1 MKYVKK
7 YALIIVTTFVFCFSL
22 VSATTV
28 DSNLST
34 NQWET
39 EAIENNRPENNTNN
53 NTAHNL

>member
-7 YALIIVTTFVFCFSL
+7 YAIIIVTTFVLCFSL
-22 VSATTV
+22 LSATTV

-39 EAIENNRPENNTNN
+39 EATENKYPENNN
-53 NTAHNL
+53 NTTHNL